1 MEISIVFFCYG
12 IFRLSCLGQKF
23 LACGIRYRIDY
34 LSIFQQEFCRNTPL
48 NFIQFKPD
56 SRDVFRYQKSRKDR
70 NTAVF

>member
-23 LACGIRYRIDY
+23 LACGRRWRIDY
-34 LSIFQQEFCRNTPL
+34 RSVFQQEFRRSTPL
-48 NFIQFKPD
+48 NFIQFKPN
-56 SRDVFRYQKSRKDR
+56 SPVVFRYQKSRKDR